1 METDDSGEKKK
12 YEKVHKQIWPEIIKI
27 DIFTHNAMLQL
38 QMPITVVTEA
48 KKKKKRKQEK
58 KIIRNHCANLRFE
71 MNCFSAMNTFFTSI
85 LIQKTIIQV
94 QSVSQE

>member
-1 METDDSGEKKK
+1 M
-12 YEKVHKQIWPEIIKI
+12 
-27 DIFTHNAMLQL
+27 
-38 QMPITVVTEA
+38 
-48 KKKKKRKQEK
+48 
-58 KIIRNHCANLRFE
+58 IRNHCANLRFE